1 MSRFSVYMLK
11 KIKFV
16 KSALNNF
23 FLGEIWQHCREDNR
37 CQSISMVTHKN
48 KYISIKLVTR
58 LYFSPSGSM
67 AWRNIRA
74 RSRKYCSF
82 LRITSKCGDQSCHF
96 LSDNCH
102 GCCPLYKTPCLDEVV
117 NSCLR
122 IGFSSKEMISP
133 LAHTHRGDK
142 Y

>member
-1 MSRFSVYMLK
+1 MLK

-58 LYFSPSGSM
+58 LFPQWLHGMKEYQGQIKKILFIFENNVKNVEIKVVISCQTTVTAAVPSTK
-67 AWRNIRA
+67 R
-74 RSRKYCSF
+74 
-82 LRITSKCGDQSCHF
+82 L
-96 LSDNCH
+96 
-102 GCCPLYKTPCLDEVV
+102 V
-117 NSCLR
+117 
-122 IGFSSKEMISP
+122 
-133 LAHTHRGDK
+133 
-142 Y
+142 